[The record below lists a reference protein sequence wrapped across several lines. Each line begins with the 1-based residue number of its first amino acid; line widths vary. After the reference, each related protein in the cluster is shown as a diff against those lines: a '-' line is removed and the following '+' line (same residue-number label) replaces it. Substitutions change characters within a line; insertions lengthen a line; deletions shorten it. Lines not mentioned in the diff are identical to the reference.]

1 MDLFDFDSSWIK
13 GTGLNEPDFKDAGLN
28 TKPDFKDAGLDTNW
42 SLRAPAWTIRREI
55 RLLVLRGLRRMDS
68 MEVSV
73 SSTLRLESELGYAD
87 MVLRLGLGYADMASD
102 SFSVELW
109 MLASLTSSVGF
120 LDVVDQSLRFL
131 GFGISYMGFRR
142 YIPSNLFIFSKVFYD
157 LDADLK
163 WLFGSLWTYNSR
175 IWNIRS
181 RDFSSDL
188 DTGFPRIL
196 PSDKAH
202 VISRTGPFSETYNI
216 SNPNISNSNT
226 PNSNILNSNIPN
238 SNIPHIFQRSGLFP
252 S

>member
-87 MVLRLGLGYADMASD
+87 MVLRLGLGYADM
-102 SFSVELW
+102 
-109 MLASLTSSVGF
+109 
-120 LDVVDQSLRFL
+120 DQSLRFL

-196 PSDKAH
+196 PSDKFGLE
-202 VISRTGPFSETYNI
+202 VILA
-216 SNPNISNSNT
+216 
-226 PNSNILNSNIPN
+226 LNL
-238 SNIPHIFQRSGLFP
+238 RSF
-252 S
+252 